1 MLDLKPLW
9 EIQLLDSQ
17 RKALEI
23 KLKEGQ
29 ISKDLKA
36 LRGEIEQGRAD
47 FDKLKEKY
55 NSLKKELKKKEM
67 DAAAATEQVDHLGQK
82 LYSGTITNIKEIN
95 TSKIK
100 LDSLKSVVNKTEDE
114 ILNIMEHLDSLRAQ
128 LEKKS
133 VELNKKADEFRKM
146 HGTYLANQQKIKS
159 VLAQLP
165 LSRQKILDKLD
176 IDLWNKYQEMKKRF
190 NDPLAKVE
198 KGICLGC
205 RMGIS
210 FNDLRLLK
218 HGADLV
224 YCSNCGRLLFW
235 ER

>member
-9 EIQLLDSQ
+9 EIQVLDGQ

-23 KLKEGQ
+23 KLKEGN

-36 LRGEIEQGRAD
+36 LRSKIEEGRAD
-47 FDKLKEKY
+47 FGRLKEKY
-55 NSLKKELKKKEM
+55 NSIKKNLKTKEM
-67 DAAAATEQVDHLGQK
+67 DASAATEQVDNLGHK

-95 TSKIK
+95 TSNIK
-100 LDSLKSVVNKTEDE
+100 LDNLKSIVNRTEEE
-114 ILNIMEHLDSLRAQ
+114 ILNIMENLDSLRGL
-128 LEKKS
+128 LEEKS
-133 VELNKKADEFRKM
+133 EELNKKADEFRKL

-176 IDLWNKYQEMKKRF
+176 IDLWNKYQEMKKSF
-190 NDPLAKVE
+190 DDPLAKVE

-205 RMGIS
+205 RMGIP
-210 FNDLRLLK
+210 FNHLRLLK
-218 HGADLV
+218 QGEEMV

>member
-9 EIQLLDSQ
+9 EIQVLDGQ

-23 KLKEGQ
+23 KIKDGQ
-29 ISKDLKA
+29 ISKDLKN
-36 LRGEIEQGRAD
+36 LKKEIEQGRTE
-47 FDKLKEKY
+47 FDGLKEKY
-55 NSLKKELKKKEM
+55 NSFRKELKIKEM
-67 DAAAATEQVDHLGQK
+67 DATAATEQVNVLGQK
-82 LYSGTITNIKEIN
+82 LYSGAITNIKEIN
-95 TSKIK
+95 TSTIK
-100 LDSLKSVVNKTEDE
+100 LDSLKNTVNRTEGE
-114 ILNIMEHLDSLRAQ
+114 ILDIMEKLESLRGQ

-133 VELNKKADEFRKM
+133 EDLNKKADEFRKL

-176 IDLWNKYQEMKKRF
+176 IDLWNKYQEMKKKF
-190 NDPLAKVE
+190 IDPLAKVD

-205 RMGIS
+205 RMGIP
-210 FNDLRLLK
+210 FNDMRLLK
-218 HGADLV
+218 HGVEMV

>member
-9 EIQLLDSQ
+9 EIQALDGQ

-36 LRGEIEQGRAD
+36 LKGEIEQGRAD
-47 FDKLKEKY
+47 FNKLKEKY
-55 NSLKKELKKKEM
+55 NNFKKELKTKEV
-67 DAAAATEQVDHLGQK
+67 DAAAAAEKVNNLGHK
-82 LYSGTITNIKEIN
+82 LYDGTITNIKEIN
-95 TSKIK
+95 TSNIK
-100 LDSLKSVVNKTEDE
+100 LDSLKSAIKRTEDE
-114 ILNIMEHLDSLRAQ
+114 ILNIMEDLDNLRGQ

-133 VELNKKADEFRKM
+133 DELNKKADEFRKM
-146 HGTYLANQQKIKS
+146 HGTYLANQQKIKN
-159 VLAQLP
+159 VLAQIP

-176 IDLWNKYQEMKKRF
+176 VDLWNKYQEMKKKF

-210 FNDLRLLK
+210 FNGLRLLK
-218 HGADLV
+218 HGEEMV
-224 YCSNCGRLLFW
+224 YCSNCGRLLLW